1 MWSDVMCDLT
11 WGGEYCSWWY
21 LWNDDSNTVLLT
33 RNASSHR
40 TSSYHNIVFLHWSKN
55 IQSSKMIACKNFV
68 QFRIMMSSDI
78 AGHLFENKRMYI
90 WIWIVVR
97 NLTFDKS
104 LLHQSFSF
112 IYFEMKRN
120 TTNFVVSDTAHLF
133 YGSTFLFS
141 YTNLLFKCCL
151 SKLFPGLDCMFV
163 PWISFWFIRWASA
176 RCQSWK
182 LIVT

>member
-68 QFRIMMSSDI
+68 QFRIIMSSVI

-104 LLHQSFSF
+104 LTTPIFFLYLFWNETQYHQFCCQWYCTPF
-112 IYFEMKRN
+112 LWL
-120 TTNFVVSDTAHLF
+120 HLF
-133 YGSTFLFS
+133 ILLHKPFVQMLFIETFPRTWL
-141 YTNLLFKCCL
+141 YVCTLN
-151 SKLFPGLDCMFV
+151 
-163 PWISFWFIRWASA
+163 FI
-176 RCQSWK
+176 
-182 LIVT
+182 LIH